1 MLHHNNFNLIRELL
15 EGGNATQEQGTER
28 VNKSDIEFVIG
39 KISQILD
46 LPTDQVRDN
55 LVGSAPLVLDG
66 SKEDCG
72 DIDFIVVGDTQK
84 MIQQFTDGLS
94 TTPKK
99 IGNSIYAFVV
109 ETNGKKVQLDVMFVV
124 SYDWGK
130 FTYHA
135 DPESKYK
142 SGVRNEFIHAI
153 LRNTLQ
159 AGKDLHVKSPEGH
172 LIAKVARSMN
182 LSSGSKRVFKKASPR
197 QDGEGFV
204 KELNHVNP
212 DDIKSLLSEYGIN
225 KTFSEDSEEITD
237 PDEFAKLL
245 FGEGVTAQMMSSTE
259 KIIELIRTKLPNK
272 AQRIFDDAKK
282 GILKRNFEIPEEIAN

>member
-1 MLHHNNFNLIRELL
+1 MLRHKNFKLIRELL
-15 EGGNATQEQGTER
+15 EGGNATQDQGTER
-28 VNKSDIEFVIG
+28 VNKSDLEFVIE
-39 KISQILD
+39 KIAEIQGI
-46 LPTDQVRDN
+46 TTEQVRDN
-55 LVGSAPLVLDG
+55 LVGSAPLVLSG
-66 SKEDCG
+66 KKEDCG
-72 DIDFIVVGDTQK
+72 DIDFIIVGDKQK
-84 MIQQFTDGLS
+84 IIPQFSEGLA

-99 IGNSIYAFVV
+99 IGNSIYAFAVDV
-109 ETNGKKVQLDVMFVV
+109 NEKKVQLDVMFVV
-124 SYDWGK
+124 SYDWGR

-182 LSSGSKRVFKKASPR
+182 LSSGSKRVFKKAKPR

-212 DDIKSLLSEYGIN
+212 DEIKSLLSEYGID
-225 KTFSEDSEEITD
+225 KTFSEDTDEITD
-237 PDEFAKLL
+237 PDEFAKFL
-245 FGEGVTAQMMSSTE
+245 FGKGVTALMMSSTE
-259 KIIELIRTKLPNK
+259 KIINLIKTKLSNK
-272 AQRIFDDAKK
+272 AEKIFSDAKK
-282 GILKRNFEIPEEIAN
+282 GILKRGFEIPTEIAN